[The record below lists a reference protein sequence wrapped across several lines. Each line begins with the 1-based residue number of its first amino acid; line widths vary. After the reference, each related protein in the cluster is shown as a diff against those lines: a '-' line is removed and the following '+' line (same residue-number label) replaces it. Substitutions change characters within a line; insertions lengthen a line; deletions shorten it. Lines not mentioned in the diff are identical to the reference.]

1 MSQVNEAVKI
11 LSGLIG
17 DICTPIKV
25 IKDYE
30 ADPEFQK
37 KNKEIFRQCVYRL
50 CLQAL
55 ALNMAKYVEF
65 CRKYSKIVNDNAPQH
80 SKPMNLFQ
88 EKIKQKE
95 VMGFRNDYVGHIQK
109 DSEKRILTENEI
121 DAYISKIFGND
132 ALIFFKWVW
141 PEGFESK
148 PPESSL
154 VGIIVALRDALR
166 AKL

>member
-55 ALNMAKYVEF
+55 ALNMA
-65 CRKYSKIVNDNAPQH
+65 
-80 SKPMNLFQ
+80 
-88 EKIKQKE
+88 
-95 VMGFRNDYVGHIQK
+95 
-109 DSEKRILTENEI
+109 
-121 DAYISKIFGND
+121 
-132 ALIFFKWVW
+132 
-141 PEGFESK
+141 
-148 PPESSL
+148 
-154 VGIIVALRDALR
+154 
-166 AKL
+166 